1 MSRTA
6 LSAPV
11 RLDAIAVV
19 HCDVCNTL
27 RIRSRGPGT
36 PVATRARRTKDTHIA
51 ALLLACD
58 RNIRDDLHLSEE
70 MKRFVQQTAQD
81 WRVPAVS
88 VAIVSSRGSTGT
100 IQRMSNEPSK
110 SASCPFVGGFCF
122 SNGTTNIPNQAS
134 GGEADSQSIDKDTLF
149 PLASLTKLFTAVAVG
164 VLVEEGKVAWSTKIK
179 DILPEF
185 RMVDEATAERLT
197 VEMILSHQSE
207 LYG

>member
-1 MSRTA
+1 MS
-6 LSAPV
+6 
-11 RLDAIAVV
+11 
-19 HCDVCNTL
+19 
-27 RIRSRGPGT
+27 
-36 PVATRARRTKDTHIA
+36 ATRFASVPMVRGLRSPLGHGEPKIRI
-51 ALLLACD
+51 LLLCFLPVIATFVMTY
-58 RNIRDDLHLSEE
+58 IFSEE

-110 SASCPFVGGFCF
+110 SASCSFVGGFCF
-122 SNGTTNIPNQAS
+122 SNGTTNIPSQAS

-164 VLVEEGKVAWSTKIK
+164 VLVEEGKLAWSTKIK